1 MFPPLLQSYVAQ
13 AWVNV
18 RVSPHQGVLHSNA
31 ILEPSITQ
39 VNLIDLR
46 DGLTLSSP
54 LMGED

>member
-1 MFPPLLQSYVAQ
+1 MFPPLLQSYVAR
-13 AWVNV
+13 AWIYLRVNSH
-18 RVSPHQGVLHSNA
+18 RDILHFNA

-39 VNLIDLR
+39 ANLIDLR